1 MNGNFEVQNSAYP
14 IGYLRI
20 GDGYKVTNMLN
31 LTPLHSEPI
40 GLEKCVA
47 VAARANLAI
56 REKRLDTAGLSDFV
70 ADAIENWEA

>member
-1 MNGNFEVQNSAYP
+1 MNGNFEIQNSAYP
-14 IGYLRI
+14 VGYLRI
-20 GDGYKVTNMLN
+20 GEGYKVVDMLS

-47 VAARANLAI
+47 VAASANAAI
-56 REKRLDTAGLSDFV
+56 REKRLDTDGLAAFV